1 MKRQALFILIACFSF
16 QMAANAQE
24 EKTLFN
30 HMALGVSVGTDG
42 IGVDAAVQAT
52 NFLGIRVGGAFM
64 PHLKFSGD
72 YDIDSESAS
81 ITSKTVTIEGKIQK
95 VDAKVL
101 FDFFPFRKSSFHVT
115 AGAYIGG
122 SKVLSLRNKNE
133 FLAREDWG
141 VTGVKIGDYRIT
153 SDDEGNVKADIRVN
167 AFKPY
172 LGIGFGRTMPRN
184 KRIGV
189 MCDLGV
195 KFWGKP
201 GVWANSKDDWG
212 EVHYTKLR
220 RQDFSED
227 DSNSADANKAIDIME
242 KIIVYPVLNIR
253 ICGRLF

>member
-95 VDAKVL
+95 ADAKVL

-115 AGAYIGG
+115 AGAFIGG

-195 KFWGKP
+195 QFWGKP

-227 DSNSADANKAIDIME
+227 DRNSADANKAIDIME